1 MTRFADNALLNDAAR
16 RACRYLEDLGQ
27 RPVAPAA
34 AALAGLEKLGG
45 ALPDEGMAPAS
56 PFRCARSQEVSAW
69 KGFSPCILP

>member
-1 MTRFADNALLNDAAR
+1 VTRFADNALLNDAAR

-45 ALPDEGMAPAS
+45 ALPDDGMAPKMGTEEPAAKANQS
-56 PFRCARSQEVSAW
+56 V
-69 KGFSPCILP
+69 